1 MAWGRKPGRDCPCL
15 SHESFGQARV
25 SVCVS
30 PSLCFSAA
38 RGEEGLPQHPPPQT
52 CECAPHFWSG
62 VNRNKCCLGP
72 PPRREESEGQ
82 ATPLKKCNLLS
93 GVPCIA
99 LPRVPRF
106 VAARSCPPCLLP
118 HSQRATRAS
127 LCLGLEPRA
136 VPSTRA
142 PSASPSTTLVEGLD
156 CSTVSRTEW
165 VTSAVRLRGSR
176 LVPHF
181 RRPHSRLCAPTL
193 SNASSSHKKC

>member
-15 SHESFGQARV
+15 SHESFGQASV

-52 CECAPHFWSG
+52 CECAPHFGSG
-62 VNRNKCCLGP
+62 VNRNKCCLG

-99 LPRVPRF
+99 LPRVPFRGC
-106 VAARSCPPCLLP
+106 SLLP
-118 HSQRATRAS
+118 PLSSSTQPKGNSGLS
-127 LCLGLEPRA
+127 LLGLEPRA

-142 PSASPSTTLVEGLD
+142 PGASPSTTLVEGLD

-165 VTSAVRLRGSR
+165 VTSAVRLRGRR

-181 RRPHSRLCAPTL
+181 RRPHSRLCALTL
-193 SNASSSHKKC
+193 SNTSSSHKKC